1 MGVSSFSAH
10 EVWLLEVLN
19 EYGYPN
25 VIRRYPTALMA
36 GDIASLNFDHGYASV
51 IPTND
56 GNPVASTK
64 DKNESTPK
72 LGLWRYRWDYKGT
85 NGRQHVSLL
94 KSLQV
99 DGQR

>member
-10 EVWLLEVLN
+10 ELWLQEVLN

-25 VIRRYPTALMA
+25 VIRRYPTALII
-36 GDIASLNFDHGYASV
+36 GDIASLSFDQGYASV

-72 LGLWRYRWDYKGT
+72 LGLWRYR
-85 NGRQHVSLL
+85 
-94 KSLQV
+94 
-99 DGQR
+99 